1 MVSADNETQMTLTPD
16 DVDHVAALAR
26 LGLDPAERL
35 RLGAELE
42 AILEHIS
49 VLQRVDTSG
58 VAETAQVGD
67 LVNVMRDDVVGPC
80 LGAVAALRN
89 APRSDGDYFVV
100 NAIQENEL
108 DG

>member
-1 MVSADNETQMTLTPD
+1 MTLTPD

-26 LGLDPAERL
+26 LGLEPPERR

-49 VLQRVDTSG
+49 VLQRVDTSE

-67 LVNVMRDDVVGPC
+67 LVNVMREDEVGRC
-80 LGAVAALRN
+80 LGAAAALCN

-100 NAIQENEL
+100 SAIQENEL
-108 DG
+108 DA